1 MVVAILFPIY
11 LASGV
16 EMRNIIIFILGCI
29 TSYFLLY
36 QGTNEVFKLWKV
48 AYDVGREDA
57 TAVAKHSMNG
67 LRKD

>member
-1 MVVAILFPIY
+1 
-11 LASGV
+11 
-16 EMRNIIIFILGCI
+16 MRNIIIFILGCI

-57 TAVAKHSMNG
+57 TAVAKAQYEWTEE
-67 LRKD
+67 